1 MELSLSKIATIA
13 GIGVAILGACGTM
26 QDNKKAEQQRMDTLN
41 GIKNEWSEMKTG
53 INNEW
58 TGMKNSM
65 ATEFNGWRDTL
76 NRGGFLKSQNP
87 GKPGGF

>member
-1 MELSLSKIATIA
+1 MEISLSKIATIA

-26 QDNKKAEQQRMDTLN
+26 QDNKRNEQQRLDTLN

-58 TGMKNSM
+58 GQMKTSM

-76 NRGGFLKSQNP
+76 NRGGFLKSQNQA
-87 GKPGGF
+87 KPGGF